1 VFATKEMGMGR
12 LPVALRVAL
21 GAGACGLAGAIFAP
35 GMLLGAPATAQVTE
49 GDFTPPKLLTE
60 FNTFFPGRTVI
71 HQGDKVRF
79 TIQGFHT
86 LVIPKKGGDPPALLV
101 PTGQVNPAKNDPAG
115 VPYWWAGQPALN
127 FNPAA
132 AGPSGGTVA
141 TGAKTISS
149 GFLNGNAPKFTVTFP
164 KAGTFQVRCAVH
176 PKMRGTIVVRPRT
189 KSVPTAATL
198 ARRATAQLAALN
210 VAAVKNLKKA
220 RANTSPATTVQIG
233 PGVGSLETLAF
244 FPNKNAVP
252 AGTTVKF
259 QMAGL
264 NEFHTVTFGPK
275 AYVDPVERAFQNNA
289 DPEGVYAS
297 DPPGTP
303 VSETPTTHGNGFLN
317 SGILL
322 ARGYPRGPHSFS
334 VTFPTPGVYAYRC
347 MVHPEMT
354 GSITVS

>member
-1 VFATKEMGMGR
+1 MFTTKEMGMGR
-12 LPVALRVAL
+12 VPVSLRVAF
-21 GAGACGLAGAIFAP
+21 GAGACGLAGAILAP
-35 GMLLGAPATAQVTE
+35 AMLLGAPATAQVNE

-79 TIQGFHT
+79 TILGFHT
-86 LVIPKKGGDPPALLV
+86 LVIPKTGADPAPVIA

-115 VPYWWAGQPALN
+115 VPYWWVGQPALN

-132 AGPSGGTVA
+132 VAPSGGTVA
-141 TGAKTISS
+141 TGTKTISS
-149 GFLNGNAPKFTVTFP
+149 GFLNGDPAKFTVTFP

-176 PKMRGTIVVRPRT
+176 PKMKGTIVVLPAAR
-189 KSVPTAATL
+189 SVPTAATL
-198 ARRATAQLAALN
+198 ARRGKAKLAALN
-210 VAAVKNLKKA
+210 VAAAKNLQRA
-220 RANTSPATTVQIG
+220 RAHKSPATTVQIG
-233 PGVGSLETLAF
+233 PGVGPLEALAF
-244 FPNKNAVP
+244 FPSKNTVA

-259 QMAGL
+259 QMSGV

-275 AYVDPVERAFQNNA
+275 AYVDPVERAFQNNG
-289 DPEGVYAS
+289 DPEGIYAS

-303 VSETPTTHGNGFLN
+303 VSETPTTHGNGFVN

-322 ARGYPRGPHSFS
+322 GRGYPRGPHSFS
-334 VTFPTPGVYAYRC
+334 VTFPTAGVYAYRC
-347 MVHPEMT
+347 MVHPEMR

>member
-1 VFATKEMGMGR
+1 MGMGR

-21 GAGACGLAGAIFAP
+21 GAGACGLAGAILAP
-35 GMLLGAPATAQVTE
+35 AMLLGAPATAQVNE
-49 GDFTPPKLLTE
+49 GDFAPKLLTE

-79 TIQGFHT
+79 TILGFHT
-86 LVIPKKGGDPPALLV
+86 LVIPKKGGGAPPPLIV
-101 PTGQVNPAKNDPAG
+101 PSGQVNPAKNDPAG

-132 AGPSGGTVA
+132 FGPSGGTVA

-149 GFLNGNAPKFTVTFP
+149 GLLNGNAPKFTVTFP

-176 PKMRGTIVVRPRT
+176 PKMRGTIVVLPASRG
-189 KSVPTAATL
+189 VPKAATL
-198 ARRATAQLAALN
+198 ARRAKAKLAALN

-220 RANTSPATTVQIG
+220 RAHKSPAPTVQIG

-244 FPNKNAVP
+244 FPSKNTVP
-252 AGTTVKF
+252 AGTTVTF

-264 NEFHTVTFGPK
+264 NEFHTVTFGPT
-275 AYVDPVERAFQNNA
+275 AYVDGVERAFQNNS
-289 DPEGVYAS
+289 DPAGLFAS

-317 SGILL
+317 SGFLL
-322 ARGYPRGPHSFS
+322 GRGYPRGPHSFS

-347 MVHPEMT
+347 IVHPEMR

>member
-1 VFATKEMGMGR
+1 MGR

-35 GMLLGAPATAQVTE
+35 AMLLGAPATVQVNE

-79 TIQGFHT
+79 IIQGFHT
-86 LVIPKKGGDPPALLV
+86 LVIPKKGADLPPLFV
-101 PTGQVNPAKNDPAG
+101 PTGQLNPPTNDPAG
-115 VPYWWAGQPALN
+115 VPYWWVGQPAVN

-132 AGPSGGTVA
+132 FGPSGGTVA

-149 GFLNGNAPKFTVTFP
+149 GLINGNPAKFTVTFP
-164 KAGTFQVRCAVH
+164 KAGTFQVRCAIH
-176 PKMRGTIVVRPRT
+176 PKMKGTIVVRPRT

-198 ARRATAQLAALN
+198 ARRAKAQLAVLN
-210 VAAVKNLKKA
+210 VAAAKNLRKA

-244 FPNKNAVP
+244 FPDANTVP
-252 AGTTVKF
+252 AGTTVRF
-259 QMAGL
+259 QMAGV

-275 AYVDPVERAFQNNA
+275 AFVDPVEKAFQNKG
-289 DPEGVYAS
+289 DPEGAFAS

-303 VSETPTTHGNGFLN
+303 VSVTPTSHGNGFVN
-317 SGILL
+317 SGLL
-322 ARGYPRGPHSFS
+322 VGRGYPKGAHSFS